1 MRHRN
6 LPVTPGP
13 HNRINGLKV
22 DQKEPGMPD
31 AVEDALELVT
41 AWAGRPVT
49 STTIKGGLSHH
60 ISRLET
66 EDGERWLLRVLN
78 PSIAAAGLGIPL
90 DQEIANTLHAAST
103 GIGARVL
110 HVMPGA
116 MVLEYLDGVTLDAPA
131 VRTPAMI
138 EKVAAACRRLHAGP
152 PFVNDFSIF
161 RKLDELVERCRTRG
175 LRLPAGYEDVLPVVV
190 DIEAALDARPL
201 PAVPCHNDL
210 LAENLIATGPD
221 VRIIDYQLSGNN
233 DPCFE
238 LGDIAAESDFDPDQ
252 VVRLTRAYFGDD
264 DQVARV
270 RLNLIM
276 SNLTWTLWFVV
287 HQGLVRDQAFPGL
300 DYSAEA
306 ADKFA
311 QAVRDIEDPSFG
323 HLIDGRTS
331 PT

>member
-1 MRHRN
+1 
-6 LPVTPGP
+6 
-13 HNRINGLKV
+13 
-22 DQKEPGMPD
+22 MPD
-31 AVEDALELVT
+31 AVKDALKLVT
-41 AWAGRPVT
+41 AWAGRPIT

-66 EDGERWLLRVLN
+66 EDGERWLLRVLD
-78 PSIAAAGLGIPL
+78 PAIAAAGLGIPL
-90 DQEIANTLHAAST
+90 DQEIANTLRAAST

-116 MVLEYLDGVTLDAPA
+116 LVLEYLDGVTLDAPA
-131 VRTPAMI
+131 VRTPATI

-161 RKLDELVERCRTRG
+161 RKLDDLLARCRTHR
-175 LRLPAGYEDVLPVVV
+175 LRLPAGYTDLLPVVA
-190 DIEAALDARPL
+190 DIEAAVNARPL
-201 PAVPCHNDL
+201 PTVPCHNDL

-221 VRIIDYQLSGNN
+221 IRIIDYQLSGNN
-233 DPCFE
+233 DPSFE
-238 LGDIAAESDFDPDQ
+238 LGDIAAESDLDPDQ

-264 DQVARV
+264 EQVPRV

-276 SNLTWTLWFVV
+276 SNLAWTLWFVV
-287 HQGLVRDQAFPGL
+287 HQGLVRDRALPGF
-300 DYSAEA
+300 DYNAEA

-331 PT
+331 PTC